1 MTAATIRA
9 INCTSCGAGLDILGG
24 GRVQIQVCPYC
35 GSALDAQED
44 FRVIAKYSDLERP
57 ETPLKLGDS
66 GVIDDV
72 DFTVIGI
79 IGWVENYR
87 GARWQWVDHQIFSP
101 THGYSWIT
109 YEDTG
114 HLTITRKIRKHPKR
128 WLSVVG
134 VENAETRPT
143 VWVGG
148 KMYDYYETSTAQ
160 IDFLEGSFNW
170 APTLN
175 QTATTITLIL
185 DDEMISLTQNTENT
199 EREVERTR
207 LLNDNELQSFGLAQ
221 PINAPSH
228 PLAAPKRW
236 QHFTFA
242 LTTCLAFLLL
252 TLFLGYSFQA
262 SKGDVLVS
270 ADRVPL
276 TSLPLELEFDVPK
289 KANLVSVSLRTDVS
303 NGWAYF
309 DLELQSVEE
318 DIVHLGGT
326 EVSFYFYT
334 GQDADGF
341 WSEGSREDTFSFAP
355 SAVGAHSLEI
365 EMSEVGSGASGGSQ
379 TNTYLT
385 AIIRARQ
392 YSWHPM
398 AVVGLILSAM
408 AGAIFGQEWLRKQ
421 AVFRKSDWSDD

>member
-101 THGYSWIT
+101 THGYCWIT
-109 YEDTG
+109 YEDSG
-114 HLTITRKIRKHPKR
+114 HLTLTRKVRKHPLR
-128 WLSVVG
+128 WLSPTG
-134 VENAETRPT
+134 VESAETRPA
-143 VWVGG
+143 VWLDG
-148 KMYDYYETSTAQ
+148 KRYAYYETSTAQ

-170 APTLN
+170 APVLH
-175 QTATTITLIL
+175 QSVATITLIKG
-185 DDEMISLTQNTENT
+185 DEMISLTQSAENN

-207 LLNDNELQSFGLAQ
+207 LLKEDELQSFGLAQ
-221 PINAPSH
+221 PINAPIH
-228 PLAAPKRW
+228 PLAMPKRW
-236 QHFTFA
+236 RHYTFA
-242 LTTCLAFLLL
+242 LTACLISCVFALFSLFLLH
-252 TLFLGYSFQA
+252 S
-262 SKGDVLVS
+262 SRGDVITS
-270 ADRVPL
+270 ISQVPL
-276 TSLPLELEFDVPK
+276 HDLPLELNFEVPK
-289 KANLVSVSLRTDVS
+289 EANLVSVTVSTDVS

-309 DLELQSVEE
+309 DLDLHSEEE
-318 DIVHLGGT
+318 DIAHMGGV
-326 EVSFYFYT
+326 EVSYYT
-334 GQDADGF
+334 GWDSDGT
-341 WSEGSREDTFSFAP
+341 WHEGSQFETFTFIP
-355 SAVGAHSLEI
+355 SAPGAHSLEI
-365 EMSEVGSGASGGSQ
+365 EMSEVGTGEMSGFQ
-379 TNTYLT
+379 TNSHFT
-385 AIIRARQ
+385 ATVWARQ
-392 YSWHPM
+392 YSWRPM
-398 AVVGLILSAM
+398 AGVALILSALASAM
-408 AGAIFGQEWLRKQ
+408 IGHDWLRKQ